1 MNDIIFYLSFILCVC
16 RLVQYSAR
24 LLAWLLEDDGSSL
37 MTVQRAR
44 SLESSISLA
53 RKCMHQLASTHCYM
67 TVVSVFGLLRGSIN
81 ISQHSLLS
89 YLVFAVFRLGKSMDL
104 LRASL
109 HTLHLV
115 NPIHRLLITL
125 SKINRGL
132 YLLFDHIVWAA
143 KLKLITADA
152 ARWNKTAS
160 RFWTIA
166 VVFGL
171 LRDIYDLLIVF
182 KAELAQSATTQGRR
196 NRGRSLSSAVS
207 RTLVNHPALALD
219 LLKNSTDIFIP
230 LSNLQVVN
238 MSSGAVGLMGVVS
251 SLCGLIALWND
262 SLKLQHS

>member
-1 MNDIIFYLSFILCVC
+1 
-16 RLVQYSAR
+16 
-24 LLAWLLEDDGSSL
+24 
-37 MTVQRAR
+37 
-44 SLESSISLA
+44 
-53 RKCMHQLASTHCYM
+53 
-67 TVVSVFGLLRGSIN
+67 
-81 ISQHSLLS
+81 
-89 YLVFAVFRLGKSMDL
+89 MDL
-104 LRASL
+104 LRVAL

-115 NPIHRLLITL
+115 NPVHRLLITL

-160 RFWTIA
+160 RFWVVA

-171 LRDIYDLLIVF
+171 LRDIYDLLAAF
-182 KAELAQSATTQGRR
+182 KTELAQTTQGRR
-196 NRGRSLSSAVS
+196 NRGRPISSAVS

-251 SLCGLIALWND
+251 SICGLIALWND